1 MRPSLKSSQEIRA
14 DAGGFRSVSV
24 GAGALALLVGLVAGV
39 PLVLVVLVG
48 NPLPS
53 SAPSWVQLSEVI
65 DSGALPSG
73 VLVKVVACFVW
84 FWWLQLAIST
94 VSEVTARLRD
104 RDARRLPFG
113 GFGTQKLVV
122 RLIAVVMATLI
133 SLGAAT
139 QPAAASPSF
148 EGVTVDARRPV
159 SSAASEMLV
168 ETAPEESIIFPPA
181 SSETMPP
188 DVTLEE
194 DLREQVID
202 RLRSVWLVGATA
214 VDASK
219 GASDRLQPVAAV
231 AAASSSAGVVSV
243 GVSSS
248 PEVSAAASAVVG
260 LGQDSSSAAPSI
272 PRIEVSAS
280 AASSAADALAGAA
293 DEVRDTPAWVIVQ
306 PGDTLWSLAETHLG
320 DPNRWS
326 EIFDLNAGGLS
337 SGGVLSQPN
346 VIHPGWRLKLPS
358 PQEVG
363 EMSTPRAGQAESVLR
378 ATEPTTNDATLT
390 PLAFS
395 PDGDAPV
402 EGREALAEDGVT
414 GETGETMAVGVT
426 GETMAVGVTG
436 ETMAVGETGETM
448 AVGEVGEVGEAREA
462 REVGEAR
469 EADAENF
476 PLLYPPGH
484 SSLEVRSLDLERSTE
499 PAPRL
504 FPPVLRP
511 QAEGENQGN
520 LEA

>member
-1 MRPSLKSSQEIRA
+1 MRPSLKSSQEIRS

-39 PLVLVVLVG
+39 PLVLVILVG

-84 FWWLQLAIST
+84 FWWFQLAIST

-122 RLIAVVMATLI
+122 RLIAVVVATLVG
-133 SLGAAT
+133 LGAAT

-148 EGVTVDARRPV
+148 EGVTVDAQRPV
-159 SSAASEMLV
+159 SSAASEMLI
-168 ETAPEESIIFPPA
+168 ETAPEESIIFPP
-181 SSETMPP
+181 SFSETMPP

-194 DLREQVID
+194 DLRERVID
-202 RLRSVWLVGATA
+202 RLRSVWLEGAKA

-219 GASDRLQPVAAV
+219 GASDRLQPVAD
-231 AAASSSAGVVSV
+231 AASTASSGGVVSV
-243 GVSSS
+243 EVSSS
-248 PEVSAAASAVVG
+248 PEVSAAVG
-260 LGQDSSSAAPSI
+260 LGQGSPSPAPSI
-272 PRIEVSAS
+272 SSVAASVVAS
-280 AASSAADALAGAA
+280 AAAGPAAADASAGAA
-293 DEVRDTPAWVIVQ
+293 DEVRDPPAWVIVQ

-346 VIHPGWRLKLPS
+346 VIHPGWRLRLPS

-363 EMSTPRAGQAESVLR
+363 DVVTPRADQAESVSQ
-378 ATEPTTNDATLT
+378 AAEPTTNDATLT
-390 PLAFS
+390 PLAYF
-395 PDGDAPV
+395 PDGDTPV
-402 EGREALAEDGVT
+402 EGKEAFAEDRVT
-414 GETGETMAVGVT
+414 GETGET
-426 GETMAVGVTG
+426 
-436 ETMAVGETGETM
+436 
-448 AVGEVGEVGEAREA
+448 EVDGEAEETREA
-462 REVGEAR
+462 A
-469 EADAENF
+469 AETF
-476 PLLYPPGH
+476 PLLYPPDH
-484 SSLEVRSLDLERSTE
+484 SSLEIRSLDLERSTDS
-499 PAPRL
+499 APRL

-511 QAEGENQGN
+511 QAEGENQRN